1 MLSGIEAC
9 VFDAYGTLF
18 NVHAAAAKC
27 RDQLE
32 PHADRLSAL
41 WRQKQL
47 EYTWLRSLMK
57 AHVDFWQIT
66 GDGLDFALETCGISD
81 PALRERLME
90 IYRTLDAYEE
100 VPAVLARLREAGL
113 RTAILSNGSTEMLA
127 SAVSG
132 AGIGELM
139 DAVLS
144 IDDVGVFKP
153 DARTYQL
160 AVDRLG
166 CAADAICFM
175 SSNAWD
181 VAGAAHFGFQVVW
194 VNRFG
199 QAPERLPG
207 APKAE
212 IRSLDALPPLLVD

>member
-1 MLSGIEAC
+1 MLSGVEAC

-27 RDQLE
+27 RDRLGDQ
-32 PHADRLSAL
+32 ADRVSAL

-66 GDGLDFALETCGISD
+66 GDGLDFALETCGIAD
-81 PALRERLME
+81 RALRERLME
-90 IYRTLDAYEE
+90 VYRTLDAYEE
-100 VPAVLARLREAGL
+100 VPDVLARLRAGGMK
-113 RTAILSNGSTEMLA
+113 TAILSNGSAGMLA
-127 SAVSG
+127 SAVEG
-132 AGIGELM
+132 AGIAHAM

-144 IDDVGVFKP
+144 VDDVGIFKP

-166 CAADAICFM
+166 SPAAAICFM

-207 APKAE
+207 TPKAE
-212 IRSLDALPPLLVD
+212 IKALDALPALLGL